1 MGRIRIVNIV
11 GARPNL
17 MKMAPL
23 MWAMK
28 KSQCIEPVLVHTG
41 QHYDP
46 ALSDIF
52 FQQLDIRPPDYSLG
66 VGSGSH
72 SYQTAQIMLKLEPL
86 LKEIEPS
93 LVLVVGDVNST
104 VASALVATKL
114 HIFLA
119 HVEAGL
125 RSFDRTMPEEINRVV
140 TDSISHMLFVTEPSG
155 IENLCH
161 EGVDLFLNEGRPIRD
176 VTEGIWTDFVASGP
190 WGFASRFGAFVGNVM
205 IDTLL
210 AIKERAE
217 EEAEVDLPGKDYALL
232 TMHRPSNVDDP
243 ETFRRIAAVLCELAR
258 EVPIFFPCH
267 PRTQKRIKE
276 FGLQDFFVHVKGCS
290 NRSLSDSKIMLL
302 DPLGYF
308 EFLKLMAHA
317 KIVLTDSGGIQEE
330 TTILGVPCLT
340 IRENTERP
348 VTLTEGSN
356 TLVGTDPERIMGSAR
371 EVLHGNG
378 KKGGCPAL
386 WDGKAAERI
395 VSILELMGRLPVMS

>member
-1 MGRIRIVNIV
+1 MGKIRIVNIV

-17 MKMAPL
+17 MKMAPI

-28 KSQCIEPVLVHTG
+28 KSNCIEPVLVHTG

-46 ALSDIF
+46 NLNDIF
-52 FQQLDIRPPDYSLG
+52 FEQLDIRPPDYSLG

-86 LKEIEPS
+86 LREIQPA

-140 TDSISHMLFVTEPSG
+140 TDSISHMLFVTEQSG
-155 IENLCH
+155 VGNLCH
-161 EGVDLFLNEGRPIRD
+161 EGVDLFLNEGRPIQD
-176 VTEGIWTDFVASGP
+176 ISEGIWTDFVASEP
-190 WGFASRFGAFVGNVM
+190 CGFSTRFGAFVGNVM

-217 EEAEVDLPGKDYALL
+217 QEAEIDLPGRDYALL

-243 ETFRRIAAVLCELAR
+243 ETFRRIASVLCQLAG

-276 FGLQDFFVHVKGCS
+276 FGLKDFFVHVRDCS
-290 NRSLSDSKIMLL
+290 TRSLRDSKIMLL

-317 KIVLTDSGGIQEE
+317 RLVLTDSGGIQEE

-348 VTLTEGSN
+348 VTLTEGTN
-356 TLVGTDPERIMGSAR
+356 TLVGTDPERIMGGAR
-371 EVLHGNG
+371 EVLDGNG
-378 KKGGCPAL
+378 KRGGCPVL

>member
-23 MWAMK
+23 MWAMN

-46 ALSDIF
+46 SLSDIF
-52 FQQLDIRPPDYSLG
+52 FEQLDIRPPDYSLG

-86 LKEIEPS
+86 LKEIKPA

-140 TDSISHMLFVTEPSG
+140 TDSVSHMLFVTEQSG
-155 IENLCH
+155 VGNLCH
-161 EGVDLFLNEGRPIRD
+161 EGVDLFLNEGRPIQD
-176 VTEGIWTDFVASGP
+176 ISEGIWTDFVASEQR
-190 WGFASRFGAFVGNVM
+190 GFSTRFGAFVGNVM

-210 AIKERAE
+210 AIKEKAE
-217 EEAEVDLPGKDYALL
+217 EEAEIDLPGKDYALL

-243 ETFRRIAAVLCELAR
+243 ETFRRIASVLCQLSKEI
-258 EVPIFFPCH
+258 PIFFPCH
-267 PRTQKRIKE
+267 PRTQKRIEE
-276 FGLQDFFVHVKGCS
+276 FGLVDSFVHVEGCS
-290 NRSLSDSKIMLL
+290 TSSLSDSKIMLL

-317 KIVLTDSGGIQEE
+317 KLVLTDSGGIQEE

-356 TLVGTDPERIMGSAR
+356 TLVGTDPERIIGSAR

-378 KKGGCPAL
+378 KKGGCPVL

-395 VSILELMGRLPVMS
+395 VSILELMGRLPIMS